1 MSKRKTNLK
10 KSNQASLWSLWS
22 ISTVLCSCPL
32 SIYLH
37 NIMWLFIEREDYIK
51 KSEDEC
57 DELQRIKDSLRR
69 EEKGLEEVIQKVS

>member
-1 MSKRKTNLK
+1 
-10 KSNQASLWSLWS
+10 
-22 ISTVLCSCPL
+22 
-32 SIYLH
+32 
-37 NIMWLFIEREDYIK
+37 MWLFIEREDYIK